1 MPRSSCS
8 TRDSTELKCS
18 RKCAERFRCPQ
29 IASRSV
35 SSGLYDSKWMES
47 ESRTW
52 RLSSAR
58 KVPRHENVICGRPL
72 TKFCPGSGW
81 SGGVILAVVLLDNS
95 GNSQSIKSSFV
106 DGCRGIYCVNLS
118 TTELQFKAVLD
129 TNIYIAAFANP
140 KGRNAAVWNAAVDG
154 RYELVV
160 SPAIIRE
167 MAKVSAAR
175 FRMAERPRAGGDPRG
190 RPSRAHY
197 RPAQRPQ
204 RGDGR
209 SG

>member
-1 MPRSSCS
+1 
-8 TRDSTELKCS
+8 
-18 RKCAERFRCPQ
+18 
-29 IASRSV
+29 
-35 SSGLYDSKWMES
+35 
-47 ESRTW
+47 
-52 RLSSAR
+52 
-58 KVPRHENVICGRPL
+58 
-72 TKFCPGSGW
+72 
-81 SGGVILAVVLLDNS
+81 VILAVVLLDNS